1 MNRTFGVTA
10 AAIGAA
16 ALSACAATTETDRQ
30 ALVDAGELTGETS
43 EGDRVRCQTVR
54 VTGSRLSER
63 ICLTQREWDQMEENA
78 QQARRDRDEQH
89 TTVLPSAENAP
100 PGDFGGGRGPQ

>member
-1 MNRTFGVTA
+1 MNRTFVVAA

-30 ALVDAGELTGETS
+30 ALVDAGELTGDTS
-43 EGDRVRCQTVR
+43 EGDRVRCETVR
-54 VTGSRLSER
+54 LTGSRLSER

-89 TTVLPSAENAP
+89 NVVLPSQA
-100 PGDFGGGRGPQ
+100 GGPS

>member
-1 MNRTFGVTA
+1 MVRATSVVML
-10 AAIGAA
+10 IL
-16 ALSACAATTETDRQ
+16 ALSIAGCASGETDRQ
-30 ALVDAGELTGETS
+30 TMVDAGELTGVTS
-43 EGDRVRCQTVR
+43 DGDRVRCESVR

-89 TTVLPSAENAP
+89 NVVLPSA
-100 PGDFGGGRGPQ
+100 GGGPS